1 MTQSGQS
8 PGGTAWEKVPF
19 DNHRLNF
26 SCRPA
31 GAQHHIPHRYPLLAE
46 RLQTCRPAGAQALQ
60 SESGERFGR
69 MENREWKPR
78 RIASRLAK
86 SFHRRIVHC

>member
-8 PGGTAWEKVPF
+8 PGGTAWEKIPF

-31 GAQHHIPHRYPLLAE
+31 GAQHHIPIAILSWRRGYRHVAPLGLGLDRVRA
-46 RLQTCRPAGAQALQ
+46 
-60 SESGERFGR
+60 ESGFGR
-69 MENREWKPR
+69 IEIREWKPH